1 MIANIAEFLGM
12 STTAVVVW
20 AVVIVIVV
28 ALIMMTIS
36 VYNGLV
42 LKRNNYQNSFAQID
56 TALMRRFDLI
66 PNLVEVAKKYMDH
79 ERETLEAVISAR
91 NQAKGNLDAA
101 KKDLGNAAL
110 LNAASKSEGVLNSAL
125 GRLMAIVESYPDLKA
140 NEQMQSL
147 HNELATTENLI
158 AAHRQTYNID
168 ATEYNNYLQVFPNNM
183 VGGIFSFKPGALYE
197 IDEVQREAPKVK
209 F

>member
-1 MIANIAEFLGM
+1 MANIAEFFGL
-12 STTAVVVW
+12 STTALIIW
-20 AVVIVIVV
+20 MIVV
-28 ALIMMTIS
+28 AIIVGLAMLTIS

-66 PNLVEVAKKYMDH
+66 PNLVEVATKYMEH

-91 NQAKGNLDAA
+91 NQAKGSLDAV
-101 KKDLGNAAL
+101 KNDLGNAAL
-110 LNAASKSEGVLNSAL
+110 MNAASKSEGVLNSAL
-125 GRLMAIVESYPDLKA
+125 GRLMAVVESYPDLKA
-140 NEQMQSL
+140 NEQMESL

>member
-1 MIANIAEFLGM
+1 MANIAEFFGL
-12 STTAVVVW
+12 STTALTIW
-20 AVVIVIVV
+20 IIVV
-28 ALIMMTIS
+28 AIIVGLAMLTIS

-66 PNLVEVAKKYMDH
+66 PNLVEVAKKYMEH

-91 NQAKGNLDAA
+91 NQAKGSLDAV
-101 KKDLGNAAL
+101 KNDLGNAAL
-110 LNAASKSEGVLNSAL
+110 MNAASKSEGVLNSAL
-125 GRLMAIVESYPDLKA
+125 GRLMAVVESYPDLKA
-140 NEQMQSL
+140 NEQMESL

-183 VGGIFSFKPGALYE
+183 IGGIFSFKPGALYE
-197 IDEVQREAPKVK
+197 IDDVQREAPKVK

>member
-12 STTAVVVW
+12 STIAVIVW

-42 LKRNNYQNSFAQID
+42 LKCNNYQNSFAQID

-101 KKDLGNAAL
+101 KKDLGNTAL

-125 GRLMAIVESYPDLKA
+125 GRLMAVVESYPDLKA

>member
-1 MIANIAEFLGM
+1 MANIAEFFGL
-12 STTAVVVW
+12 STTALIIW
-20 AVVIVIVV
+20 MIVV
-28 ALIMMTIS
+28 AIIVGLAMLTIS

-66 PNLVEVAKKYMDH
+66 PNLVEVAKKYMEH

-91 NQAKGNLDAA
+91 NQAKGSLDAV
-101 KKDLGNAAL
+101 KNDLGNAAL
-110 LNAASKSEGVLNSAL
+110 MNAASKSEGVLNSAL
-125 GRLMAIVESYPDLKA
+125 GRLMAVVESYPDLKA
-140 NEQMQSL
+140 NEQMESL

-183 VGGIFSFKPGALYE
+183 IGGIFSFKPGALYE
-197 IDEVQREAPKVK
+197 IDDVQREAPKVK

>member
-1 MIANIAEFLGM
+1 MMANVAEFLGI
-12 STTAVVVW
+12 SAVSVVIW
-20 AVVIVIVV
+20 MIVIVV
-28 ALIMMTIS
+28 VIALIIMMIS

-42 LKRNNYQNSFAQID
+42 RKRNQCQNSFAQVD

-66 PNLVEVAKKYMDH
+66 PNLVEVAKKYMEH

-101 KKDLGNAAL
+101 KSDLGNAAL
-110 LNAASKSEGVLNSAL
+110 MNTASKSEGVLNSAL
-125 GRLMAIVESYPDLKA
+125 GRLMAVVESYPDLKA

-147 HNELATTENLI
+147 HQELATTENLI

-183 VGGIFSFKPGALYE
+183 IGGMFSFKPGALYE
-197 IDEVQREAPKVK
+197 ISDIQREAPKVT

>member
-42 LKRNNYQNSFAQID
+42 LKRNNYQNAFAQID

-125 GRLMAIVESYPDLKA
+125 GRLMAVVESYPDLKA

>member
-1 MIANIAEFLGM
+1 MIESIANFLGM
-12 STTAVVVW
+12 STTAVIVW
-20 AVVIVIVV
+20 AVVIVIVI

-36 VYNGLV
+36 MYNGLV

-110 LNAASKSEGVLNSAL
+110 MNAASKSEGVLNSAL
-125 GRLMAIVESYPDLKA
+125 GRLMAVVE
-140 NEQMQSL
+140 
-147 HNELATTENLI
+147 
-158 AAHRQTYNID
+158 
-168 ATEYNNYLQVFPNNM
+168 
-183 VGGIFSFKPGALYE
+183 
-197 IDEVQREAPKVK
+197 
-209 F
+209 

>member
-1 MIANIAEFLGM
+1 MIESIANFLGM
-12 STTAVVVW
+12 STTAVIVW
-20 AVVIVIVV
+20 AVVIVIVI

-110 LNAASKSEGVLNSAL
+110 MNAASKSEGVLNSAL
-125 GRLMAIVESYPDLKA
+125 GRLMAVVESYPDLKA

-168 ATEYNNYLQVFPNNM
+168 ATEYNNYLQIFPNNM

>member
-12 STTAVVVW
+12 STTAVIVW

-125 GRLMAIVESYPDLKA
+125 GRLMAVVESYPDLKA

>member
-1 MIANIAEFLGM
+1 MMTSIAEFLGM
-12 STTAVVVW
+12 STTAVIVW
-20 AVVIVIVV
+20 AVVLVVVIV
-28 ALIMMTIS
+28 LIMSMIS

-42 LKRNNYQNSFAQID
+42 LKRNQYQNSFAQID

-101 KKDLGNAAL
+101 KADLGNTAL
-110 LNAASKSEGVLNSAL
+110 MNAASKSEGVLNSAL
-125 GRLMAIVESYPDLKA
+125 GRLMAVVEAYPELKA

-147 HNELATTENLI
+147 HQELATTENLI

-183 VGGIFSFKPGALYE
+183 VGGIFSFKPSALYE
-197 IDEVQREAPKVK
+197 ISDIQREAPKVK

>member
-12 STTAVVVW
+12 STTAVIVW
-20 AVVIVIVV
+20 VVVIVIVI

-101 KKDLGNAAL
+101 KQDLGNAAL
-110 LNAASKSEGVLNSAL
+110 MNAASKSEGVLNSAL
-125 GRLMAIVESYPDLKA
+125 GRLMVVVESYPDLKA

>member
-1 MIANIAEFLGM
+1 MANIAEFFGL
-12 STTAVVVW
+12 STTALIIW
-20 AVVIVIVV
+20 MIVV
-28 ALIMMTIS
+28 AIIVGLAMLTIS

-66 PNLVEVAKKYMDH
+66 PNLVEVAKKYMEH

-91 NQAKGNLDAA
+91 NQAKGSLDAV
-101 KKDLGNAAL
+101 KNDLGNAAL
-110 LNAASKSEGVLNSAL
+110 MNAASKSEGVLNSAL
-125 GRLMAIVESYPDLKA
+125 GRLMAVVESYPDLKA
-140 NEQMQSL
+140 NDQMQSL
-147 HNELATTENLI
+147 HNELAITENLI

-183 VGGIFSFKPGALYE
+183 IGGIFSFKPGALYE
-197 IDEVQREAPKVK
+197 IDDVQREAPKVK

>member
-1 MIANIAEFLGM
+1 MANIAEFFGL
-12 STTAVVVW
+12 STTALIIW
-20 AVVIVIVV
+20 MIVV
-28 ALIMMTIS
+28 AIIVGLAMLIIS

-66 PNLVEVAKKYMDH
+66 PNLVEVAKKYMEH

-91 NQAKGNLDAA
+91 NQAKGSLDAV
-101 KKDLGNAAL
+101 KNDLGNAAL
-110 LNAASKSEGVLNSAL
+110 MNAASKSEGVLNSAL
-125 GRLMAIVESYPDLKA
+125 GRLMAVVESYPDLKA
-140 NEQMQSL
+140 NDQMQSL

-197 IDEVQREAPKVK
+197 IDDVQREAPKVK

>member
-1 MIANIAEFLGM
+1 MMTSIAEFLGM
-12 STTAVVVW
+12 STTAVIVW
-20 AVVIVIVV
+20 AVVLVVVIV
-28 ALIMMTIS
+28 LIMSMIS

-42 LKRNNYQNSFAQID
+42 LKRNQYQNSFAQID

-101 KKDLGNAAL
+101 KADLGNAAL
-110 LNAASKSEGVLNSAL
+110 MNAASKSEGVLNSAL
-125 GRLMAIVESYPDLKA
+125 GRLMAVVEAYPELKA

-147 HNELATTENLI
+147 HQELATTENLI

-183 VGGIFSFKPGALYE
+183 VGGIFSFKPSALYE
-197 IDEVQREAPKVK
+197 ISDIQREAPKVK

>member
-1 MIANIAEFLGM
+1 MANIAEFFGL
-12 STTAVVVW
+12 STTALIIW
-20 AVVIVIVV
+20 MIVV
-28 ALIMMTIS
+28 AIIVGLAMLTIS

-66 PNLVEVAKKYMDH
+66 PNLVEVAKKYMEH

-91 NQAKGNLDAA
+91 NQAKGSLDAV
-101 KKDLGNAAL
+101 KNDLGNAAL
-110 LNAASKSEGVLNSAL
+110 MNAASKSEGVLNSAL
-125 GRLMAIVESYPDLKA
+125 GRLMAVVESYPDLKA
-140 NEQMQSL
+140 NEQMESL

>member
-12 STTAVVVW
+12 STTAVIVW
-20 AVVIVIVV
+20 AVVIVIVI

-101 KKDLGNAAL
+101 KQDLGNAAL
-110 LNAASKSEGVLNSAL
+110 MNAASKSEGVLNSAL
-125 GRLMAIVESYPDLKA
+125 GRLMAVVESYPDLKA

>member
-12 STTAVVVW
+12 STTAVIVW
-20 AVVIVIVV
+20 AVVIVIVI

-91 NQAKGNLDAA
+91 NQAKGNLDTA
-101 KKDLGNAAL
+101 KQDLGNVAL
-110 LNAASKSEGVLNSAL
+110 MNAASKSEGVLNSAL
-125 GRLMAIVESYPDLKA
+125 GRLMAVVESYPDLKA

>member
-20 AVVIVIVV
+20 VVVIVIVV

-125 GRLMAIVESYPDLKA
+125 GRLMAVVESYPDLKA

>member
-1 MIANIAEFLGM
+1 MANIAEFFGL
-12 STTAVVVW
+12 STTALIIW
-20 AVVIVIVV
+20 MIVV
-28 ALIMMTIS
+28 AIIVGLAMLTIS

-66 PNLVEVAKKYMDH
+66 PNLVEVAKKYMEH

-91 NQAKGNLDAA
+91 NQAKGSLDAV
-101 KKDLGNAAL
+101 KNDLGNAAL
-110 LNAASKSEGVLNSAL
+110 MNAASKSEGVLNSAL
-125 GRLMAIVESYPDLKA
+125 GRLMAVVESYPDLKA
-140 NEQMQSL
+140 NEQMESL

-158 AAHRQTYNID
+158 AAHRQTYNIN

-183 VGGIFSFKPGALYE
+183 IGGIFSFKPGALYE
-197 IDEVQREAPKVK
+197 IDDVQREAPKVK

>member
-1 MIANIAEFLGM
+1 MIASIAEFLGM

-42 LKRNNYQNSFAQID
+42 LKRNHYQNSFAQID

-101 KKDLGNAAL
+101 KKDLGNATL

-125 GRLMAIVESYPDLKA
+125 GRLMAVVESYPDLKA

>member
-125 GRLMAIVESYPDLKA
+125 GRLMAVVESYPDLKA

>member
-1 MIANIAEFLGM
+1 MIASIADFLGT
-12 STTAVVVW
+12 SSTAVVIW
-20 AVVIVIVV
+20 TVVIVIVI
-28 ALIMMTIS
+28 ALILMMIS
-36 VYNGLV
+36 VYNSLV
-42 LKRNNYQNSFAQID
+42 VKRNQYQNSFAQID

-101 KKDLGNAAL
+101 KSDLGNAGL
-110 LNAASKSEGVLNSAL
+110 MNAASKSESVLNSAL
-125 GRLMAIVESYPDLKA
+125 GRLMAVVEAYPDLKA

-147 HNELATTENLI
+147 HQELATTENLI

-183 VGGIFSFKPGALYE
+183 VGGMFSFKPSALYE
-197 IDEVQREAPKVK
+197 ISDVQREAPKVK

>member
-101 KKDLGNAAL
+101 KKDLGNATL

-125 GRLMAIVESYPDLKA
+125 GRLMAVVESYPDLKA

-168 ATEYNNYLQVFPNNM
+168 ATEYNNYLQVFPNNI

>member
-1 MIANIAEFLGM
+1 MMTSIAEFLGM
-12 STTAVVVW
+12 STTAVIVW
-20 AVVIVIVV
+20 AVVLVVVIV
-28 ALIMMTIS
+28 LIMSMIS

-42 LKRNNYQNSFAQID
+42 LKRNQYQNSFAQID

-101 KKDLGNAAL
+101 KADLGNTAL
-110 LNAASKSEGVLNSAL
+110 MNAASKSEGVLNSAL
-125 GRLMAIVESYPDLKA
+125 SRLMAVVEAYPDLKA

-147 HNELATTENLI
+147 HQELATTENLI

-183 VGGIFSFKPGALYE
+183 VGGIFSFKPSALYE
-197 IDEVQREAPKVK
+197 ISDIQREAPKVK

>member
-1 MIANIAEFLGM
+1 MIASIAEFLGM

-42 LKRNNYQNSFAQID
+42 LKRNHYQNSFAQID

-125 GRLMAIVESYPDLKA
+125 GRLMAVVESYPDLKA

-183 VGGIFSFKPGALYE
+183 VGGIFSFKPSALYE

>member
-101 KKDLGNAAL
+101 KKDLGNTAL
-110 LNAASKSEGVLNSAL
+110 MNTASKSEGVLNSAL
-125 GRLMAIVESYPDLKA
+125 GRLMAVVESYPDLKA

-147 HNELATTENLI
+147 HQELATTENLI

-183 VGGIFSFKPGALYE
+183 VGGIFSFRPGALYE

>member
-20 AVVIVIVV
+20 AIVIVIVV

-125 GRLMAIVESYPDLKA
+125 GRLMAVVESYPDLKA